1 MRIGYIR
8 VSTVDQNSARQLDG
22 ISIDKTFEDHCSGS
36 TTKRPGL
43 DQLMDFCREGDRVI
57 VHDIS
62 RLARN
67 IEDLLRLIRRFSAK
81 NVEVEFMKENLIF
94 CNDKESPINRLLLA
108 LLGAVYEF
116 ERSILLERQRE
127 GIAKAKAAGKYSGKP
142 KTIDR
147 LLVWQL
153 LDEDLSIRVIAA
165 RLNISPTSVAKIKME
180 RVNC

>member
-36 TTKRPGL
+36 TTNRPGL

-67 IEDLLRLIRRFSAK
+67 IEDLLKVIRLFHAK
-81 NVEVEFMKENLIF
+81 NVEVEFMKENLVF

-127 GIAKAKAAGKYSGKP
+127 GIIKAKAKGHYRGKP

-147 LLVWQL
+147 NEVWQK
-153 LDEDLSIRVIAA
+153 LDDGFSIRKTASL
-165 RLNISPTSVAKIKME
+165 LNISPTSVAKIKME
-180 RVNC
+180 RVN